1 MNTEKLIG
9 FDTWLEQGLR
19 ASRWVTLLKVK
30 HAKQSLE
37 LNSETAHNL
46 SHEVM
51 HHIALA
57 KHELNLAQA
66 AIEREGV

>member
-1 MNTEKLIG
+1 MSYLNERI
-9 FDTWLEQGLR
+9 EVINRGLR
-19 ASRWVTLLKVK
+19 ASRWIALLKVK
-30 HAKQSLE
+30 HAKQSLD

-46 SHEVM
+46 SSQVM